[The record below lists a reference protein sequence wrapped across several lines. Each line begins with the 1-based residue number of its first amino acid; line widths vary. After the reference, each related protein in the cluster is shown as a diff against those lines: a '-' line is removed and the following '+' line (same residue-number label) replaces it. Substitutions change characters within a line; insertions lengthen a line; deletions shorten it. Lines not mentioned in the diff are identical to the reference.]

1 MKFLILIVCIVS
13 CCLIELNQAQQT
25 ICSALETSIDYK
37 GNDMTFTYDAKTPQG
52 KILKL
57 IILFNI
63 KNNIEANYNK
73 IKIVQK
79 FVRFCIKHVLVLHF
93 GILL

>member
-13 CCLIELNQAQQT
+13 CSLIELNQAQQT
-25 ICSALETSIDYK
+25 ICSALETGIDYK

-52 KILKL
+52 NLKL

-63 KNNIEANYNK
+63 KNNIANYNK

-79 FVRFCIKHVLVLHF
+79 FVLFCIKHVLVLHF